1 MKMKQT
7 DNNMNG
13 GEIMLGFIL
22 GSLFGGTVG
31 VFTMAL
37 CSAAKRADEDL
48 KKSKIDNSRIK

>member
-1 MKMKQT
+1 MRIKRT

-22 GSLFGGTVG
+22 GLLFGGTVG

-37 CSAAKRADEDL
+37 CSAL
-48 KKSKIDNSRIK
+48 QKKSR

>member
-1 MKMKQT
+1 
-7 DNNMNG
+7 MNG

-37 CSAAKRADEDL
+37 CNAAKRADEAL
-48 KKSKIDNSRIK
+48 EKSKIDNSRIK

>member
-1 MKMKQT
+1 MRIKRT

-31 VFTMAL
+31 AFTMAL
-37 CSAAKRADEDL
+37 CNAAKKADKDME
-48 KKSKIDNSRIK
+48 KSEIDNSRVK

>member
-1 MKMKQT
+1 MRIKRT

-31 VFTMAL
+31 VFTMLL
-37 CSAAKRADEDL
+37 CNAAKRADEKEEDFREFN
-48 KKSKIDNSRIK
+48 KSNH

>member
-1 MKMKQT
+1 
-7 DNNMNG
+7 MNG

-48 KKSKIDNSRIK
+48 EKNKIDNSRIK